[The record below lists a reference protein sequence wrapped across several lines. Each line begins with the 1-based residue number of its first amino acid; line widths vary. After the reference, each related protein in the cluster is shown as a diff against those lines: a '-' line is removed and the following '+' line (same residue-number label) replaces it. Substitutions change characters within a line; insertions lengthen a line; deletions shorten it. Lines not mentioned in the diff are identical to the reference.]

1 LARSL
6 ATNAS
11 ASAPPL
17 LSTTGGYRLRGLD
30 ALRGFAAI
38 YVVLYHAV
46 TQAPRDEGWLASRW
60 LAAGV
65 RGFVHYGYVSVFL
78 FFVISGFCIHLHWA
92 KAQAEGRT
100 PHIDFGLFWRRR
112 FKRLYPPYLLA
123 LVLYLT
129 VAALADG
136 ATFTTFN
143 LYDLVMHLFMVHNF
157 DPRTTYGISGVFWTL
172 AIEEQLYLAY
182 FLLLFLRRRW
192 GWRVTLVVCLAAR
205 LGWFLLSLT
214 IKNHTGYF
222 LPSSESAAAH
232 WFTWALGALSVEAA
246 FGLVVLPR
254 WCRSWRVGAPA
265 LVAAA
270 ALALVQEN
278 VPMAW
283 YWHDALWLVTHPL
296 WAVGLFVLVNRIV
309 AAELTGRLWA
319 AWPRLWRWGAGV
331 GIFSYSLYLTHELVM
346 LEIWRFCGR
355 GLPGFLVAI
364 LIMTPLSL
372 GFGRLFFWF
381 CERPFMPRPTRPVE
395 ILAPQTGEPLSA

>member
-1 LARSL
+1 LARRL
-6 ATNAS
+6 VNNAP
-11 ASAPPL
+11 APAPL
-17 LSTTGGYRLRGLD
+17 LSAAGGHRLRGLD

-46 TQAPRDEGWLASRW
+46 TQAPHDEGWLLTRW
-60 LAAGV
+60 AAAGV
-65 RGFVHYGYVSVFL
+65 RGVVHYGYVSVFL

-92 KAQAEGRT
+92 KARAAGREARL
-100 PHIDFGLFWRRR
+100 DFVPFWRRR

-123 LVLYLT
+123 LVLYLS
-129 VAALADG
+129 VAAIVEG
-136 ATFTTFN
+136 AKFTGFN
-143 LYDLVMHLFMVHNF
+143 LYDLVMHLLMAHNF

-192 GWRVTLVVCLAAR
+192 GWGATLALCLAAR

-222 LPSSESAAAH
+222 LPTSESAAAH
-232 WFTWALGALSVEAA
+232 WFTWALGAYSVEAA
-246 FGLVVLPR
+246 FGLVALPR

-265 LVAAA
+265 LAAA
-270 ALALVQEN
+270 ALLGLVQET
-278 VPMAW
+278 VPMPW

-296 WAVGLFVLVNRIV
+296 WALGLFVLVNRVV

-355 GLPGFLVAI
+355 GLPGFLVAA

-372 GFGRLFFWF
+372 AFGRLFFWF
-381 CERPFMPRPTRPVE
+381 CERPFMPRPARPAEV
-395 ILAPQTGEPLSA
+395 LAPRTGEPVSA